1 MNVDGAS
8 ERVTQLIDEEF
19 ARKVTE
25 INEEETSVRTR
36 ELIDKINQKCEA
48 EPLDDQVQKTLAEAI
63 GLLTDVALTDIL
75 WVKTPQVIDAIDLSV
90 DALFANPPKTEL
102 AQGIHDHLKTRL
114 YPSTRQTLW
123 RSFKRSMM
131 SSPAAVV
138 VLGLGVLFCLLIIA
152 FWRVGSGFRVAEIT
166 SALGAEPAVLVL
178 IAFVGALGSI
188 VSIMTRVRSFAFS
201 GSRDAWPFFFFGLF
215 KPVVGAVFAL
225 FVFSALQ
232 AALIPGFEIPT
243 EPNGI
248 WFIVAVAFLAGFSE
262 RFAGDVVDHLDD
274 GLDQA
279 EPSWGTT
286 TRRA

>member
-1 MNVDGAS
+1 MNVNGAS

-19 ARKVTE
+19 SRKVRE
-25 INEEETSVRTR
+25 INEAEISKRTKEIIHR
-36 ELIDKINQKCEA
+36 INQKCEA
-48 EPLDDQVQKTLAEAI
+48 GPVDEEVQKTLAEAI
-63 GLLTDVALTDIL
+63 ALLTDVALSDIL
-75 WVKTPQVIDAIDLSV
+75 WIKNPQVINAIDLAI
-90 DALFANPPKTEL
+90 DALFADPPKTEL
-102 AQGIHDHLKTRL
+102 AQSIHDHLKTRL
-114 YPSTRQTLW
+114 YPNIRQSLW

-138 VLGLGVLFCLLIIA
+138 VIGLGVLFCLLLIA
-152 FWRVGSGFRVAEIT
+152 FWWVGSGFKVAEIT
-166 SALGAEPAVLVL
+166 SALGAELTVLVL

-201 GSRDAWPFFFFGLF
+201 GSRDAWPFFFGLF

-225 FVFSALQ
+225 FAFSALQ
-232 AALIPGFEIPT
+232 AALIPRFEIPS

-274 GLDQA
+274 RFA
-279 EPSWGTT
+279 PTEPPRGAPT
-286 TRRA
+286 TRA

>member
-1 MNVDGAS
+1 MNGNGAS

-19 ARKVTE
+19 ARKAGE
-25 INEEETSVRTR
+25 INNEEISRRTKEIIR
-36 ELIDKINQKCEA
+36 RINQKCEA
-48 EPLDDQVQKTLAEAI
+48 ESLDDQVQKTLAEAI
-63 GLLTDVALTDIL
+63 GLLTDVALTDIS
-75 WVKTPQVIDAIDLSV
+75 WVKNPQVIDAIDLSV
-90 DALFANPPKTEL
+90 DALFADPPKTEL
-102 AQGIHDHLKTRL
+102 AKTIHDHLKTRL
-114 YPSTRQTLW
+114 YPNTRQSLW

-138 VLGLGVLFCLLIIA
+138 VMGLGVMFCLLLIA
-152 FWRVGSGFRVAEIT
+152 FWRVGSGFRLGEIT
-166 SALGAEPAVLVL
+166 AALGAEPAVLVL
-178 IAFVGALGSI
+178 IAIVGALGSI

-248 WFIVAVAFLAGFSE
+248 WFIVTVAFLAGFSE

-274 GLDQA
+274 GLDQT
-279 EPSWGTT
+279 G
-286 TRRA
+286 RA

>member
-1 MNVDGAS
+1 MNVNGAS

-19 ARKVTE
+19 SRKVTE
-25 INEEETSVRTR
+25 INEEEISKRTKEIIHR
-36 ELIDKINQKCEA
+36 INQKCEA
-48 EPLDDQVQKTLAEAI
+48 GPLDEEVQKTLAEAI
-63 GLLTDVALTDIL
+63 ALLTDVALSDIL
-75 WVKTPQVIDAIDLSV
+75 WIKNPQVVDAIDLSI
-90 DALFANPPKTEL
+90 DALFADPPKTEL
-102 AQGIHDHLKTRL
+102 AQSIHDHLKTRL
-114 YPSTRQTLW
+114 YPNIRQSLW

-138 VLGLGVLFCLLIIA
+138 VIGLGVLFCLLLIA

-225 FVFSALQ
+225 FAFSALQ

-248 WFIVAVAFLAGFSE
+248 WFIVAIAFLAGFSE

-274 GLDQA
+274 RLA
-279 EPSWGTT
+279 PTEPPRVAP

>member
-1 MNVDGAS
+1 
-8 ERVTQLIDEEF
+8 
-19 ARKVTE
+19 
-25 INEEETSVRTR
+25 
-36 ELIDKINQKCEA
+36 
-48 EPLDDQVQKTLAEAI
+48 
-63 GLLTDVALTDIL
+63 
-75 WVKTPQVIDAIDLSV
+75 VIEAIDLSV
-90 DALFANPPKTEL
+90 NAIFSNPPKTEL
-102 AQGIHDHLKTRL
+102 AQRIHDHLKTRL
-114 YPSTRQTLW
+114 YPNVRQSLW

-138 VLGLGVLFCLLIIA
+138 VIGLGVLFCLLLIA

-166 SALGAEPAVLVL
+166 NALGAEPAVLIL

-188 VSIMTRVRSFAFS
+188 VSIMTRVRSFAFA

-262 RFAGDVVDHLDD
+262 RFAGDVVDRLDD
-274 GLDQA
+274 GYDQA
-279 EPSWGTT
+279 EQPQVDP